1 MIPYKDDN
9 PTERF
14 PIITISFIV
23 LNVMIFFAE
32 VISPS
37 HLSRIAYQYGAIPH
51 LLLTFREVQPIHPL
65 LTLFTSMFMH
75 GSILHLASNML
86 YLWIFGNN
94 IEDKLGYVRFIVFYV
109 LCGVAAAYS
118 HALTNPDSTTPMI
131 GASGA
136 ISGILG
142 AYLLLFPR
150 ARVHTLI
157 FLGFFFTVV
166 QLPAVFVIG
175 FWIVLQFVNGMISEG
190 HASRGG
196 VAWFAHVGGFLV
208 GILFIRIFQGG
219 KKGSFYR

>member
-14 PIITISFIV
+14 PFLTISFIV
-23 LNVMIFFAE
+23 INVVVFFAE
-32 VISPS
+32 IMAPS
-37 HLSRIAYQYGAIPH
+37 HLGRIAYQYGAIPH
-51 LLLTFREVQPIHPL
+51 SLLTFRDVQPIHPV

-94 IEDKLGYVRFIVFYV
+94 IEDKLGYVKFILFYI

-118 HALTNPDSTTPMI
+118 HALTNPSSTTPMI

-136 ISGILG
+136 VSGILG

-157 FLGFFFTVV
+157 FLGFFIQVV
-166 QLPAVFVIG
+166 RLPAVIVIG
-175 FWIVLQFVNGMISEG
+175 FWIVIQFINGMVSTG
-190 HASRGG
+190 QASHGG
-196 VAWFAHVGGFLV
+196 VAWFAHIGGFIV
-208 GILFIRIFQGG
+208 GISCIKIFLMRR
-219 KKGSFYR
+219 KRHYYR

>member
-14 PIITISFIV
+14 PFLTISFIV
-23 LNVMIFFAE
+23 MNVLVFFAQ
-32 VISPS
+32 VINPA
-37 HLSRIAYQYGAIPH
+37 HLGRIAYSYGAIPH
-51 LLLTFREVQPIHPL
+51 ALLTFRDVQPIHPV

-94 IEDKLGYVRFIVFYV
+94 IEDKLGYVKFIIFYI

-118 HALTNPDSTTPMI
+118 HALTNPSSTTPMI

-136 ISGILG
+136 VSGILG

-157 FLGFFFTVV
+157 FLGFFV
-166 QLPAVFVIG
+166 QVIRLPAVIVIG
-175 FWIVLQFVNGMISEG
+175 FWIVIQFLNGMVSAG
-190 HASRGG
+190 SASQGG
-196 VAWFAHVGGFLV
+196 VAWFAHIGGFLV
-208 GILFIRIFQGG
+208 GISCIKIFLSR
-219 KKGSFYR
+219 KKRYYYR